1 MNHYVDNTDGA
12 QILKKE
18 NTIVFDFTDA
28 DNQFGHL
35 IARELSKHIDQ
46 MIKNGCPIQKVIGQS
61 YLEVK
66 PIELKKVNTFKITYL

>member
-12 QILKKE
+12 QIFKKE

-35 IARELSKHIDQ
+35 IARELSK
-46 MIKNGCPIQKVIGQS
+46 
-61 YLEVK
+61 
-66 PIELKKVNTFKITYL
+66 